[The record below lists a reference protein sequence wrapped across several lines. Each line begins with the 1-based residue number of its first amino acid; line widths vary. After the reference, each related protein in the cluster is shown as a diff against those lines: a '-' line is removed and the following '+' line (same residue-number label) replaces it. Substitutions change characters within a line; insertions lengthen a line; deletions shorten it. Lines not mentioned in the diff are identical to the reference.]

1 MAPFFSKFY
10 PQAAHKNY
18 SKFHQVS
25 MAPSLLK
32 CLPLS
37 VSHKELW
44 VGMAPSN
51 KKLTHARRKE
61 PLYLTLCSL
70 GQAQKAP
77 NRGNAL
83 QPSLACY
90 IYIYVCV
97 CMYTYLQYI
106 CSYLFTVFIYLF
118 LIVLPFKL
126 FSLPSFPPCFLLPFL
141 YSILCLSVP
150 SFLSS
155 FLPCFLPSF
164 LPSFFPSFL
173 PTFLHSSFIHSLF
186 M

>member
-1 MAPFFSKFY
+1 MFAVKRLTQGTLGWNGPFQQKTDTCPKEGATLPDTLFSWPGPESAKPRECIATF
-10 PQAAHKNY
+10 
-18 SKFHQVS
+18 FG
-25 MAPSLLK
+25 LL
-32 CLPLS
+32 
-37 VSHKELW
+37 
-44 VGMAPSN
+44 
-51 KKLTHARRKE
+51 
-61 PLYLTLCSL
+61 
-70 GQAQKAP
+70 
-77 NRGNAL
+77 
-83 QPSLACY
+83 Y

-106 CSYLFTVFIYLF
+106 CSYLCTVFIYLF

-164 LPSFFPSFL
+164 LPSFL
-173 PTFLHSSFIHSLF
+173 PFYLPSFIHPSFIHYLCNFINSFLSLSTK
-186 M
+186 